1 MGSLFEDIEPKSER
15 VKTLKTP
22 LLPHE
27 DADTVKNYKDWKQK
41 CLQLEAEM
49 LQITRTNQNRKYKV
63 EEIIALLKLLLE
75 KEEDEEPW
83 NPAIGK
89 IFFTLL
95 EFYEF
100 RQKQFTLNK
109 EETCA
114 MHQVLMKNSKKMYF
128 DVKKVFTEQLPDF
141 AYHYYVLQ
149 NTLQF

>member
-1 MGSLFEDIEPKSER
+1 MGSLFDDIEPKSER
-15 VKTLKTP
+15 ANPLKKP
-22 LLPHE
+22 LLPIE
-27 DADTVKNYKDWKQK
+27 DADSVKNNKDWKKK

-63 EEIIALLKLLLE
+63 EEIITLLKLLLE
-75 KEEDEEPW
+75 KEEDDEPL

-89 IFFTLL
+89 IFFTIP
-95 EFYEF
+95 EFYELRKKRF
-100 RQKQFTLNK
+100 NLNK

-114 MHQVLMKNSKKMYF
+114 MHQDLMKNSKTMYF

-149 NTLQF
+149 TTLQF